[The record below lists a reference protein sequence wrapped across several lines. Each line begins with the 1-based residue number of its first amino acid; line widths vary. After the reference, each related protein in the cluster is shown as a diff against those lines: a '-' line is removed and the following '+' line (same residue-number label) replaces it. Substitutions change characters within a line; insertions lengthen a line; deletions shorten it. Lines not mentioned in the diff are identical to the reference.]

1 MAKLFKCLSVFTY
14 LISMPFSFELVAKE
28 KDNAVKI
35 KETENALETIQIRGI
50 HDSVVRSLGDKRAS
64 ASISDVISAEDIGK
78 FPDKNVAESLQRVTG
93 ISLTRVMGEGER
105 IGVRGTTPGQN
116 KTYLNNQNIA
126 SADWW
131 ISSQP
136 NRGFNF
142 TMLPAELVSALE
154 VIKTPQA
161 DQDEGSLGGSIN
173 IKTHQPLSTDDGK
186 FIATLQY
193 QYNDL
198 SDKFD
203 PQFSTLYNWH
213 NDAHDLGIL
222 VTFTHQERSLRRD
235 GLESWG
241 WHDENYYINE
251 QGNLTPTNDKQA
263 DLTNIWTASGGGSAI
278 FQQQRQRTSATIS
291 LEYQPSLDWHFKLDA
306 LYSVLNA
313 DNTNQNFLWQPN
325 NVFARGGYVSN
336 YEIIDNTLASA
347 TYSKVPADHAIPFNT
362 SMEAI
367 WRDSK
372 IDTSSINLQLSHQN
386 TLWHN
391 QYQIGFTK
399 ATGGTSEDNTSQWSA
414 NTAFSVDTRDFKNIQ
429 TDYDVSPTDESA
441 WFISQVRQDS
451 LDSQDQEWYF
461 QGDFERPIDHSV
473 ISAIKFG
480 GKLRLHQREFIRYR
494 SINGNYNNIK
504 DDVDWTLADF
514 SAVMPDD
521 YLSGI
526 GNENTLKNYAFAD
539 ISRLNSAY
547 QDIDFISIDEKA
559 SRFDIKENTSAFY
572 TKVNLDGDLYHAN
585 VGFRFV
591 NTHQVA
597 AAYKR
602 VASPGDFNDN
612 FIWQETDKNYND
624 FLPSI
629 NFNFDLTPDLQL
641 RFSAASVMAR
651 AQYHHLM
658 PSTNYNVTQA
668 QGQGGNP
675 LLDPY
680 RANQYDASIEWYF
693 EDAGLFSA
701 AVFSKDV
708 TSFIEIVRHQ
718 EVHESI
724 LMTIDRPQNGA
735 GGMLRGL
742 ELSFQKE
749 ILYGLGIITNYTL
762 VDGTR
767 HASSLNDYVPGTSKH
782 TFNITGYYE
791 NESFSSRLS
800 YNYRTEFATGV
811 GEQITDNF
819 GQLDANISY
828 SLNEH
833 FSLVLEGIN
842 LNNEMTY
849 IYERNHYAP
858 VGLYQNGR
866 RFYVGVR
873 SEY

>member
-1 MAKLFKCLSVFTY
+1 MKLPTY
-14 LISMPFSFELVAKE
+14 LYAFIYMICMSFSFYLFASQ
-28 KDNAVKI
+28 
-35 KETENALETIQIRGI
+35 KETSSKSTPSENILETIQIRGV
-50 HDSVVRSLGDKRAS
+50 HDSVVRSLSNKRAS
-64 ASISDVISAEDIGK
+64 GSISDVISADEIGK

-142 TMLPAELVSALE
+142 TMLPAELVSILE

-173 IKTHQPLSTDDGK
+173 IKTHQPLSTDDDK

-213 NDAHDLGIL
+213 NDAHNLGML

-241 WHDENYYINE
+241 WHDENYNINE
-251 QGNLTPTNDKQA
+251 QGNLAPTNIAKA
-263 DLTNIWTASGGGSAI
+263 DLTNIWTPSGGGSAV
-278 FQQQRQRTSATIS
+278 FQQQRKRTSATIS

-306 LYSVLNA
+306 LYSVLDA

-325 NVFARGGYVSN
+325 NVYAGGGSVSD

-347 TYSKVPADHAIPFNT
+347 TYSKVSADNVRPYNT

-367 WRDSK
+367 WRNSQ

-414 NTAFSVDTRDFKNIQ
+414 NTAFSVDTRDFKNIK
-429 TDYDVSPTDESA
+429 TDYDVSPTDSSA

-480 GKLRLHQREFIRYR
+480 GKFRQHQREFIRYR
-494 SINGNYNNIK
+494 SINGNYKNIK
-504 DDVDWTLADF
+504 DDLNWTLADF
-514 SAVMPDD
+514 SAHMPED

-526 GNENTLKNYAFAD
+526 GNQDTLKSYAYANT
-539 ISRLNSAY
+539 SQLNLEY
-547 QDIDFISIDEKA
+547 QDFNFIRIDEKA
-559 SRFDIKENTSAFY
+559 SRFDIKEQTSAIY
-572 TKVNLDGDLYHAN
+572 TKVNLDGDRYNAN
-585 VGFRFV
+585 FGFRFV
-591 NTHQVA
+591 NTYQVA

-602 VASPGDFNDN
+602 IASPGDLNDN

-629 NFNFDLTPDLQL
+629 NFNFDLTPDMQL

-675 LLDPY
+675 QLDPY
-680 RANQYDASIEWYF
+680 RANQYDAAFEWYF

-708 TSFIEIVRHQ
+708 TSFIEIIRHQ
-718 EVHESI
+718 EMHEGI
-724 LMTIDRPQNGA
+724 LMTIDRPENGA

-749 ILYGLGIITNYTL
+749 ILYGLGLITNYTF

-782 TFNITGYYE
+782 TFNITGYFE
-791 NESFSSRLS
+791 NASFSSRLS
-800 YNYRTEFATGV
+800 YNYRTEFATGI

-819 GQLDANISY
+819 GQLDANISF

-833 FSLVLEGIN
+833 FSLVVEGIN

-873 SEY
+873 AEY

>member
-1 MAKLFKCLSVFTY
+1 MTNLSKYLSVFTY
-14 LISMPFSFELVAKE
+14 LIFISFSFELFAEKKMTTSKNKE
-28 KDNAVKI
+28 LKN
-35 KETENALETIQIRGI
+35 TLETIQIRGV
-50 HDSVVRSLGDKRAS
+50 HDSVVKSLGGKRIS

-142 TMLPAELVSALE
+142 TMLPSELVSTLE

-173 IKTHQPLSTDDGK
+173 IKTHQPLSTDDGQ
-186 FIATLQY
+186 FISTLQY

-203 PQFSTLYNWH
+203 PQLSTLYNWH

-241 WHDENYYINE
+241 WHDENYNINE
-251 QGNLTPTNDKQA
+251 QGNLIPTDDKIA
-263 DLTNIWTASGGGSAI
+263 DLTNIWTPSGGGSAI
-278 FQQQRQRTSATIS
+278 FKQQRKRTSATIS
-291 LEYQPSLDWHFKLDA
+291 FEYQPSVEWHFKVDA
-306 LYSVLNA
+306 LYSVLDA

-325 NVFARGGYVSN
+325 NVYARGGYVSD
-336 YEIIDNTLASA
+336 YEIVDNTLASA
-347 TYSKVPADHAIPFNT
+347 TYSQVPSEHAKPFNT

-367 WRDSK
+367 WRKSN
-372 IDTSSINLQLSHQN
+372 IDTLNIALQLSHQN
-386 TLWHN
+386 TFWHN

-429 TDYDVSPTDESA
+429 TDYEVSPTDPSM
-441 WFISQVRQDS
+441 WFISQVRRDS

-461 QGDFERPIDHSV
+461 QGDFERPVDHSV

-480 GKLRLHQREFIRYR
+480 GKLRMHQREFIRYR

-504 DDVDWTLADF
+504 DKLNWTLADF
-514 SAVMPDD
+514 SARMPAD

-526 GNENTLKNYAFAD
+526 GNENTLKNYAYANTTQ
-539 ISRLNSAY
+539 LNSAY
-547 QDIDFISIDEKA
+547 QNINFISIDEKV

-572 TKVNLDGDLYHAN
+572 SKINLEGELYNAN
-585 VGFRFV
+585 LGFRLV
-591 NTHQVA
+591 NTYQVA

-602 VASPGDFNDN
+602 TASPGDMNDN

-629 NFNFDLTPDLQL
+629 NFNFDLTSDIQL

-668 QGQGGNP
+668 HGQGGNP
-675 LLDPY
+675 LLEPY
-680 RANQYDASIEWYF
+680 RANQYDASFEWYF
-693 EDAGLFSA
+693 EDAGLFSVA
-701 AVFSKDV
+701 IFNKDV
-708 TSFIEIVRHQ
+708 TSFIEIVRHK
-718 EVHESI
+718 EIHEGI

-749 ILYGLGIITNYTL
+749 FLYGLGFITNYTL

-767 HASSLNDYVPGTSKH
+767 HASSLNNYVPGTSKH

-800 YNYRTEFATGV
+800 YNYRTEFSTGV

-842 LNNEMTY
+842 LNNEITY

-873 SEY
+873 VKY